1 MIEHHIVQ
9 GSPGWLAHR
18 TQFYNASDAPAMM
31 GLSKYKTRT
40 QLLAEYA
47 SGITPTIDAGTQALF
62 DEGHRA
68 EALGRPLAERII
80 GQDLYP
86 KVGSSGKFS
95 ASFDGLTM
103 ADEIAYEHKS
113 LNDELRSILPEDSED
128 PGFDRGDFSVPMMYA
143 VQMEQQCLVSGCE
156 RVLFMASKWRGDTL
170 VEYRWCWYL
179 PDKELRAKII
189 AGWAQFEQDLQSYIS
204 PQPAAPAAVASVI
217 EQLPA
222 LVVNVE
228 GRVVASNL
236 EAFRGAASTFLA
248 KIKTNLDTDQD
259 FADAE
264 KTVKFCAD
272 GEERLELVK
281 AQALAQTSTIDEL
294 FRTIDFIKEEMR
306 QKRLTLEKLVKL
318 RKEGIRI
325 ERVNAAQAI
334 LNDHRAM
341 LNKRLG
347 SDWLANFNTSFV
359 DAIKNK
365 RTIASLQ
372 DAIDGV
378 VASTKIEM
386 NAKADTLDL
395 NRKALVGQTGIDYFF
410 LFADFASVGLK
421 PAEDFQAI
429 AAARIAK
436 HAADEKARQDA
447 KAAADA
453 AIPVPAI
460 VAAPVTVAVPAQ
472 ATVIP
477 AAAATPTVET
487 QPPISAG
494 TIGARLSFTLTVDFI
509 EGVLGIKHSG
519 QDKRAMLWRESDWS
533 TIKAAIVD
541 HVRGLP

>member
-1 MIEHHIVQ
+1 MIEHNIVQ
-9 GSPGWLAHR
+9 GSPEWLAHR

-31 GLSKYKTRT
+31 GVSKYKTRT
-40 QLLAEYA
+40 ELLAEYA
-47 SGITPTIDAGTQALF
+47 SGIAPAVDAGTQAIF

-68 EALGRPLAERII
+68 EALGRPLAEKII
-80 GQDLYP
+80 GEDLYP
-86 KVGSSGKFS
+86 KVGSSGKLS

-103 ADEIAYEHKS
+103 TDEIGYEHKS
-113 LNDELRSILPEDSED
+113 LNDELRACLPADSED
-128 PGFDRGDFSVPMMYA
+128 RSSTRTHFAVPMMYA

-156 RVLFMASKWRGDTL
+156 RVLFMASKWRGDVL

-179 PDKELRAKII
+179 PDKNLRAKII
-189 AGWAQFEQDLQSYIS
+189 AGWAQFEEDLQAYIA
-204 PQPAAPAAVASVI
+204 PKPAAPAPVASVI

-248 KIKTNLDTDQD
+248 GIKTNLDTDQD

-281 AQALAQTSTIDEL
+281 AQALSQTSTIDEL

-306 QKRLTLEKLVKL
+306 QKRLLLERLVKQ

-325 ERVNAAQAI
+325 ERVNAAHDVLLSHI
-334 LNDHRAM
+334 DM

-347 SDWLANFNTSFV
+347 ANWLPRAHASFV
-359 DAIKNK
+359 EAIKNK

-378 VASTKIEM
+378 VASTKIEL

-395 NRKALVGQTGIDYFF
+395 NRKSLVHDGVDYFF
-410 LFADFASVGLK
+410 LFADFATVGLK
-421 PAEDFQAI
+421 PAEDFKAI
-429 AAARIAK
+429 AGARITK
-436 HAADEKARQDA
+436 HQDMAREVA
-447 KAAADA
+447 EAAAK
-453 AIPVPAI
+453 
-460 VAAPVTVAVPAQ
+460 VAAPVAAVAAPAPMFAPVLDAAQ
-472 ATVIP
+472 P
-477 AAAATPTVET
+477 APTPTDEVAT
-487 QPPISAG
+487 LNLGAINAWLAPIKVDAAG
-494 TIGARLSFTLTVDFI
+494 LAL
-509 EGVLGIKHSG
+509 LGIVHSG
-519 QDKRAMLWRESDWS
+519 ADKSAKLYRKSDC
-533 TIKAAIVD
+533 TRIRAAIVR
-541 HVRGLP
+541 HIQALP